1 MFDRAKLKR
10 LSHIC
15 AYCGKALREE
25 EKTYDH
31 ILPVY
36 ANGNNATYNT
46 VVCCPECNTKKAH
59 LDINTYLALNER
71 ILECFYNYLNLIDI
85 QRGVND
91 YSASVKKHIDKSLYI
106 CKDTCAKQQR
116 LNAVQN
122 IEYEVPDL
130 NISFKLNKTQ
140 SKILDYYLANPNF
153 TNHKALARE
162 LKIGYGEMI
171 SHMTKINCLTG
182 IFVMKNVS
190 KNGIR
195 LNKVYNKCFDINA
208 KNIM

>member
-1 MFDRAKLKR
+1 M
-10 LSHIC
+10 
-15 AYCGKALREE
+15 
-25 EKTYDH
+25 
-31 ILPVY
+31 
-36 ANGNNATYNT
+36 
-46 VVCCPECNTKKAH
+46 
-59 LDINTYLALNER
+59 
-71 ILECFYNYLNLIDI
+71 
-85 QRGVND
+85 
-91 YSASVKKHIDKSLYI
+91 YI

-122 IEYEVPDL
+122 IEYEVPNL

-140 SKILDYYLANPNF
+140 TKILDYYLAHPDF
-153 TNHKALARE
+153 TNYKALARE

-195 LNKVYNKCFDINA
+195 LNEVYSKCI
-208 KNIM
+208 KNL